1 MSKKPHTYTKE
12 QHSRTAYDNTQT
24 YGYNRNKGLIT
35 KTPFNIYANN
45 NLHIVFMCT
54 DECALKKEV
63 IKQMLFPF

>member
-24 YGYNRNKGLIT
+24 YGYNYNEGLII
-35 KTPFNIYANN
+35 KTPFNIYVV
-45 NLHIVFMCT
+45 VFMCR
-54 DECALKKEV
+54 DECALKKKTV